1 MVRQRR
7 GNVGGIRDQSLLDAL
22 EVVPAVEF
30 EANVGRS
37 VRYGQD
43 PLPPIAASVGNRAPD
58 RRTECLC
65 VGRA

>member
-30 EANVGRS
+30 EANVWRCMCATARIHS
-37 VRYGQD
+37 
-43 PLPPIAASVGNRAPD
+43 LPSPPA
-58 RRTECLC
+58 
-65 VGRA
+65 